1 MKGLIIR
8 FVCKR
13 TIKYIEYLRKNHI
26 DILQLQDKNGEILII
41 SKDQDKYVKC
51 WQERPI
57 AIKYKGKEGIIYKQ
71 KQYFLEEP
79 TVKIGQ

>member
-8 FVCKR
+8 FVAKR

-26 DILQLQDKNGEILII
+26 DILQDKNGNVLII
-41 SKDQDKYVKC
+41 SKDQDKFVKC

-57 AIKYKGKEGIIYKQ
+57 AIEHKGKEGIIYKQ
-71 KQYFLEEP
+71 KYYFLEEP
-79 TVKIGQ
+79 KVKIGQ

>member
-26 DILQLQDKNGEILII
+26 DILQDKNGNMLII
-41 SKDQDKYVKC
+41 GKDQDKYVKC
-51 WQERPI
+51 WQERPVEI
-57 AIKYKGKEGIIYKQ
+57 ECKGKKGIIYKQ

-79 TVKIGQ
+79 KVKIGQ

>member
-26 DILQLQDKNGEILII
+26 DILQDKNGNMLII
-41 SKDQDKYVKC
+41 GKDQDKYVKC
-51 WQERPI
+51 WQERPVEI
-57 AIKYKGKEGIIYKQ
+57 EYKGKKGIIYKQ

-79 TVKIGQ
+79 KVKIGQ